1 MAEDVLHHLLS
12 EVRCNGV
19 PKLIHRHHILINLE
33 GQVHAAEARDGGGG
47 GGVRGRNE
55 REGAIA
61 SQTCS

>member
-47 GGVRGRNE
+47 GGGE
-55 REGAIA
+55 REE
-61 SQTCS
+61 